1 VNLMNIFEFRGV
13 SFSYPDDVEALKN
26 VSLTIEAGRTTAI
39 VGSNGAGKS
48 TLLLHLNGILKP
60 TKGEVLFNGKP
71 IRYSSKELDDL
82 RRRVQLVFQNPDDQ
96 LVSTTV
102 RQDIAFGPKNLGLP
116 SDEIERRV
124 KEALNRIG
132 MDGFERRSPSHLSVG
147 QKKRVALA
155 GVLAMRPEVFVL
167 DEPLDAL
174 DSKGQEDM
182 LRLMKEFLAKGKT
195 LIHATYNVD
204 QAYEWAE
211 KVILLSEGSVL
222 ANGSPQDIFSDTEL
236 MEQAKLTPP
245 KILDIY
251 KTLKE
256 RHLVKERGIPR
267 NKLELIDSLKI

>member
-1 VNLMNIFEFRGV
+1 MNIFEFRGV